1 MLLYN
6 MYLFLSGDVG
16 LKNPLRVL
24 TDVTPTL
31 WQNSEVFKT
40 HLRANGREM
49 INLQIQSLFA
59 P

>member
-31 WQNSEVFKT
+31 
-40 HLRANGREM
+40 
-49 INLQIQSLFA
+49 
-59 P
+59 